1 MAVYFALSQVCL
13 FMQNSRSN
21 AVSPTS
27 IRLSSFGKKLC
38 SHAGIVSLMDDLGE
52 ALRVNPDMIFMGGGN
67 PARIPAMEK
76 VFENALHMTLAN
88 PQETHQL
95 LGVYQPPQG
104 DAELLDA
111 LANLLAEEYG
121 WPISRANIALAN
133 GSQSAFFVLF
143 NLFAGEYPDGS
154 SKRIQLPLTPEY
166 LGYSDQGINPDFFT
180 ATRPSIEMLPDGFFK
195 YHVDFSRLKITAETG
210 ALCVSRPTNP
220 TGNVISDDEL
230 CKLDAL
236 AREYQVPFIVDGAYG
251 VPFPNIL
258 FTDARPHW
266 NDNTILVLSLSKL
279 GLPGARTGIVI
290 AAPEIIDA
298 FAKAN
303 TILSLAVGNF
313 GPAIL
318 RHLLEDKKILQL
330 GRDVI
335 SPFYRVRMEHAVA
348 AFKRYMGDLPCY
360 IHKPEGA
367 IFLWLWFKGL
377 PISSEELY
385 QRLKSRGVLVVAGHH
400 FFPGLGDDWQHKQEC
415 IRVTYCQDVEIV
427 ERGAAIIADEVR
439 KVFTNHP

>member
-1 MAVYFALSQVCL
+1 MQLS
-13 FMQNSRSN
+13 R
-21 AVSPTS
+21 
-27 IRLSSFGKKLC
+27 FGQKLC
-38 SHAGIVSLMDDLGE
+38 TDAGIVTLMDDLGE

-67 PARIPAMEK
+67 PARIPEMEQA
-76 VFENALHMTLAN
+76 FEFALRETLAN
-88 PQETHQL
+88 AQEAHQL

-111 LANLLAEEYG
+111 IAVMLQTEYQ

-143 NLFAGEYPDGS
+143 NLFAGDYADGS
-154 SKRIQLPLTPEY
+154 KKRIQLPLTPEY
-166 LGYSDQGINPDFFT
+166 LGYSDLGISEDFFT

-195 YHVDFSRLKITAETG
+195 YHVDFSQLKITAETG

-230 CKLDAL
+230 LKLDIL
-236 AREYQVPFIVDGAYG
+236 AREYKVPFIVDGAYG
-251 VPFPNIL
+251 TPFPNVI
-258 FTDARPHW
+258 FADAEPHW

-290 AAPEIIDA
+290 ANPEVINA

-303 TILSLAVGNF
+303 TILSLATGNF
-313 GPAIL
+313 GPAL
-318 RHLLEDKKILQL
+318 ARHLLADGKILQL
-330 GRDVI
+330 SREVVA
-335 SPFYRVRMEHAVA
+335 PFYRARMEHAIA
-348 AFKRYMGDLPCY
+348 SFKKYLGDLPCY

-367 IFLWLWFKGL
+367 IFLWLWFKDL

-385 QRLKSRGVLVVAGHH
+385 QRLKARGVLVVSGHH
-400 FFPGLGDDWQHKQEC
+400 FFPGLESDWQHAHEC
-415 IRVTYCQDVEIV
+415 IRVTYCQDASVVEQ
-427 ERGAAIIADEVR
+427 GAQIIADEIKR
-439 KVFTNHP
+439 IYSAKQ